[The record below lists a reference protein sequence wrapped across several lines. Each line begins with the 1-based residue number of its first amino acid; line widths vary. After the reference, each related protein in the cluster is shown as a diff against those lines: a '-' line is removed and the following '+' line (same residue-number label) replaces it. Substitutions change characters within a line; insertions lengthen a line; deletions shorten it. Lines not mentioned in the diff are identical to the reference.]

1 MGRLAFNNGMES
13 KERKG
18 FTMEENGEATYGK

>member
-1 MGRLAFNNGMES
+1 MGRLAFNNGMAS

-18 FTMEENGEATYGK
+18 FTIEENREATHGK